1 MELSLPPPETRT
13 TMPRPRKPFLALTL
27 FAALPLALLMP
38 RAIAVEVPVEVP
50 VVDHTMEIQ
59 IDPAAGTL
67 TVTDRL
73 TLPPGRETVDLVL
86 HEGLS
91 PRVLSGDATLT
102 PLGRDEHLEA
112 LRLQLSPAAKGMV
125 TLGYGGPIRH
135 GLAAVTEGM
144 GRERQVTAGTI
155 GPEGVFLDGGSGW
168 YPRVPGTHQR
178 LDLKVTLPPDWQAIS
193 QGAGPQREGFNG
205 SAWTETRPQDDIYL
219 VAAPFR
225 LYRESGSDLAHQG
238 AAGAEAQVWLRAPD
252 DRLAADYLAATRE
265 YLDLYG
271 RLIGPYPYAKFA
283 LVENFWET
291 GYGMPSFTLLGP
303 QVLRLPFIIASSYPH
318 EVLHNWWGNGVY
330 VDARTGNWSEG
341 LTAYLADHLL
351 KEREGQGAAY
361 RRDSLQ
367 AYADTVRTDRDF
379 PLTQFRGRHGET
391 SQAIG
396 YGKAAMFFHNLR
408 IQLGDATFVAG
419 LRRFYADN
427 QFRAAGYAELRRAFE
442 TVSGRDLGDY
452 FTAWTTRTGAAR
464 LALSEVQ
471 STPTKTGYQ
480 VSGRISQIQLGAPL
494 PLAVPVVVHPL
505 DGPPVRMLVDLTGR
519 KGDFTVD
526 LPTAPLRLAVD
537 PEFDTFRTLAPG
549 ESPVALS
556 GLFGAA
562 QGLILLPGAAE
573 STLLAAYRELAA
585 AWQAGHPGWT
595 VVMDQDQQTLPQD
608 RPVWL
613 LGWENR
619 FLGAFATGAQP
630 FALDPERHTLSIG
643 GTAVDTAVDTG
654 PAGDTSLV
662 LTRAQDGQA
671 LGWLAA
677 GTPTALPGLARK
689 VPHYG
694 KYGYLVFAGTAPDNR
709 LKGQW
714 PPADSPLIHWF
725 GDRRPTL
732 PPVPRTSLTEVGR

>member
-1 MELSLPPPETRT
+1 
-13 TMPRPRKPFLALTL
+13 MPIPRILFLILALFMSNV
-27 FAALPLALLMP
+27 FAT
-38 RAIAVEVPVEVP
+38 EVP
-50 VVDHTMEIQ
+50 VVDHAMEVQ
-59 IDPAAGTL
+59 IDPTAGTL
-67 TVTDRL
+67 AVTDRL
-73 TLPPGRETVDLVL
+73 TLPPERETVDLVL

-112 LRLQLSPAAKGMV
+112 LRLQLSPAAKGVV

-135 GLAAVTEGM
+135 GLSAVTEGM
-144 GRERQVTAGTI
+144 GRERQETAGTI
-155 GPEGVFLDGGSGW
+155 GPEGVFLDGASGW

-178 LDLKVTLPPDWQAIS
+178 VDLKVTLPPGWQAIS
-193 QGAGPQREGFNG
+193 QGAGPQRDGFTG

-219 VAAPFR
+219 VAAPFQ
-225 LYRESGSDLAHQG
+225 LYRDPHSQG
-238 AAGAEAQVWLRAPD
+238 TAGAEAQVWLRAPD
-252 DRLAADYLAATRE
+252 ERLAADYLAATRE

-303 QVLRLPFIIASSYPH
+303 RVLRLPFIITSSYPH
-318 EVLHNWWGNGVY
+318 EVLHNWWGNSVY

-341 LTAYLADHLL
+341 LTTYLADHLL

-367 AYADTVRTDRDF
+367 AYADFVKTDRDF
-379 PLTQFRGRHGET
+379 PLSQFRGRHGEA

-408 IQLGDATFVAG
+408 LQLGDAAFVAG
-419 LRRFYADN
+419 LRRFYADH
-427 QFRAAGYAELRRAFE
+427 QFRAAGYADLRRAFE

-480 VSGRISQIQLGAPL
+480 VTGRISQIQLAPL
-494 PLAVPVVVHPL
+494 PLAVPVVVHPV
-505 DGPPVRMLVDLTGR
+505 DGPPVQVLVDLKGR
-519 KGDFTVD
+519 KGDFTID
-526 LPTAPLRLAVD
+526 LPTTPLRLAVD

-556 GLFGAA
+556 GLFGAG

-573 STLLAAYRELAA
+573 PGLLAAYRELAT
-585 AWQAGHPGWT
+585 AWQAGHPGWSVT
-595 VVMDQDQQTLPQD
+595 TDQEVQTLPQD

-619 FLGAFATGAQP
+619 FLGAFASGGQG
-630 FALDPERHTLSIG
+630 FALDPERRTLSIG
-643 GTAVDTAVDTG
+643 GTAVDTS
-654 PAGDTSLV
+654 PAGDISLV
-662 LTRAQDGQA
+662 LTRERDGQA
-671 LGWLAA
+671 LGWLASGEA
-677 GTPTALPGLARK
+677 AALPGLARK

-694 KYGYLVFAGTAPDNR
+694 KYGYLVFTGTAPDNR

-714 PPADSPLIHWF
+714 PPNDSPLIHWF
-725 GDRRPTL
+725 GDQRPTL
-732 PPVPRTSLTEVGR
+732 LPVPRASLAEVGR

>member
-1 MELSLPPPETRT
+1 MPRILFLILSLF
-13 TMPRPRKPFLALTL
+13 MPI
-27 FAALPLALLMP
+27 
-38 RAIAVEVPVEVP
+38 AIAVEVPV
-50 VVDHTMEIQ
+50 VDHAMEIR

-67 TVTDRL
+67 AVTDRL

-112 LRLQLSPAAKGMV
+112 LRLQLTPAAKGVV

-135 GLAAVTEGM
+135 GLSAVTEGM
-144 GRERQVTAGTI
+144 GRERQETTGTI

-178 LDLKVTLPPDWQAIS
+178 FDLKVTLPPGWQAIS
-193 QGAGPQREGFNG
+193 QGAGPDREGFTG

-225 LYRESGSDLAHQG
+225 LYRASGVDPANQG
-238 AAGAEAQVWLRAPD
+238 AAQGATRAEAQVWLRAPD

-303 QVLRLPFIIASSYPH
+303 QVLRLPFIITSSYPH
-318 EVLHNWWGNGVY
+318 EVLHNWWGNSVY

-367 AYADTVRTDRDF
+367 AYADHVRTERDF
-379 PLTQFRGRHGET
+379 PLNQFRGRHGEA

-408 IQLGDATFVAG
+408 LQLGDATFVAG
-419 LRRFYADN
+419 LRRFYADH
-427 QFRAAGYAELRRAFE
+427 QFRAAGYADLRRAFE
-442 TVSGRDLGDY
+442 AVSGQDLGDY

-480 VSGRISQIQLGAPL
+480 VTGRISQIQLGAPL
-494 PLAVPVVVHPL
+494 PLAVPVVLHPVE
-505 DGPPVRMLVDLTGR
+505 GPPVRVLVDLKGR
-519 KGDFTVD
+519 KGDFTIE

-556 GLFGAA
+556 GLFGAG

-573 STLLAAYRELAA
+573 PGLLAAYRELAT

-595 VVMDQDQQTLPQD
+595 IATDQDQPSLPLD

-619 FLGAFATGAQP
+619 LLGVFATGGQG
-630 FALDPERHTLSIG
+630 FELDPQRRTLSIG
-643 GTAVDTAVDTG
+643 GTAVDTSPT
-654 PAGDTSLV
+654 AGTSLV
-662 LTRAQDGQA
+662 LTRERDGQA

-677 GTPTALPGLARK
+677 GETATLPGLARK

-694 KYGYLVFAGTAPDNR
+694 KYGYLVFTGTAPDNQ

-714 PPADSPLIHWF
+714 PPNDSPLIHWF
-725 GDRRPTL
+725 GDRRPIQ
-732 PPVPRTSLTEVGR
+732 PSVPRTSLAEVGR